1 MIKRFISRYFP
12 LIPVAAV
19 LGTMIFSHGCANT
32 TQAPTGG
39 AKDTIPP
46 VLNVAKLK
54 PSQGATNVPTHKTTL
69 TFPFDEY
76 VKVKEIKNLYLSPP
90 LEKAPKYKIKGKSL
104 VVYFEND
111 LDSNTTYTLDITGAV
126 VDNNEGNPF
135 PGYTLV
141 FSTGEQI
148 DSMGITGIVQSSTT
162 LLPVK
167 GATVLLYKDAAD
179 SAVFLKRP
187 SAASKTDDW
196 GYFSIRNIQDTVY
209 RVYAIKDENNNNMY
223 DPDNEQIAFLD
234 SAFRPSRVVTDTLYE
249 FLKFD
254 MKDTAACLARKT
266 DVELSLFREKP
277 SKQYV
282 VKKERV
288 GDRTGYITF
297 MAPNAKIHKMRVKGI
312 PRKKLITQFNITK
325 DSLEIWVND
334 QRPMPDTLLFQMNYD
349 KTDSLGML
357 VPTDESVPLVRDKKA
372 KAEAAKSSLRKLKH
386 EDTIAVYTA
395 TVDPTTVEQY
405 GFTIEFKYPLIEDAF
420 DSLQF
425 RSVNPRQQ
433 EKIGKYKVKR
443 DSTNLRRYTIM
454 PKEEL
459 LQGYEYFLK
468 VPHRKFRDVN
478 GFYND
483 STEMKVSLPTDEKL
497 SSLSLVLSGVS
508 NHYIVDLLNEKRDKT
523 IRSFIINKDQTLLFP
538 YLKQGK
544 YCVRITEDP
553 NNNGIVDTGVLLEKK
568 QPEKVRFFKINDSF
582 LIDIPE
588 KTELEQEIDIKELFK

>member
-1 MIKRFISRYFP
+1 
-12 LIPVAAV
+12 
-19 LGTMIFSHGCANT
+19 MIFSHGCANT

-162 LLPVK
+162 LLPIK

-349 KTDSLGML
+349 KTDTLGML
-357 VPTDESVPLVRDKKA
+357 VPT
-372 KAEAAKSSLRKLKH
+372 
-386 EDTIAVYTA
+386 
-395 TVDPTTVEQY
+395 
-405 GFTIEFKYPLIEDAF
+405 
-420 DSLQF
+420 
-425 RSVNPRQQ
+425 
-433 EKIGKYKVKR
+433 
-443 DSTNLRRYTIM
+443 
-454 PKEEL
+454 
-459 LQGYEYFLK
+459 
-468 VPHRKFRDVN
+468 
-478 GFYND
+478 
-483 STEMKVSLPTDEKL
+483 
-497 SSLSLVLSGVS
+497 
-508 NHYIVDLLNEKRDKT
+508 
-523 IRSFIINKDQTLLFP
+523 
-538 YLKQGK
+538 
-544 YCVRITEDP
+544 
-553 NNNGIVDTGVLLEKK
+553 
-568 QPEKVRFFKINDSF
+568 
-582 LIDIPE
+582 
-588 KTELEQEIDIKELFK
+588 